1 MKKKWGEV
9 CEVNPQ
15 TRRCKDQWFDIHCY
29 KEFGANSICEKKR
42 GEGTS
47 KQKESVLQ
55 EKKHKHESQHL
66 ELEFVI
72 EKPPRDRLERERME
86 MNE

>member
-1 MKKKWGEV
+1 MNKKKREV

-29 KEFGANSICEKKR
+29 KEFGANSICEKKK
-42 GEGTS
+42 GGGTS

-55 EKKHKHESQHL
+55 EKKNTNTKANIWNSNLSLKNHPETDWK
-66 ELEFVI
+66 
-72 EKPPRDRLERERME
+72 EREWG
-86 MNE
+86 